1 MEDQRV
7 NILVDSF
14 KEATSKP
21 LTLENVLLALAIFSF
36 IGVVIFGAYFLR
48 GWLLQVRQKQ
58 HFINTAKSLGLTE
71 EEAEI
76 LWEYAKK
83 LDRDPYLT
91 LEVKPTFEKV
101 IDEYIKNTPN
111 FKEDMIRHMRKVL
124 GFDVVP
130 PFMPLSSTKD
140 IDLYQGG
147 NLTIEKGVYPVALV
161 DKDELYM
168 YWAIL
173 DAKPPIKKGETIK
186 ISFLRRDDA
195 IYSFEGTV
203 EDVFEEKGRLVLK
216 IPHTLNLARLQRR
229 KEVRLKVK
237 VPVKVYIKT
246 KDGELL
252 TYETET
258 EDISATGLKFCVPK
272 SEDKLLAN
280 LKLSEEIELEVDI
293 KGTKVKTLAVI
304 RNISDKDK
312 YQCYGVEFKELDKK
326 DKAFLNEFIQEK
338 QMELIKQYKQIR
350 EKG

>member
-21 LTLENVLLALAIFSF
+21 LTLENMLLALVIFSF
-36 IGVVIFGAYFLR
+36 IGVVVFGAYFLR
-48 GWLLQVRQKQ
+48 NWFLQVKQKQ
-58 HFINTAKSLGLTE
+58 HFINIAKSLGLTE

-76 LWEYAKK
+76 LWEYSKK

-101 IDEYIKNTPN
+101 IDEYIKSNPN
-111 FKEDMIRHMRKVL
+111 FSEDMIRHMRKVL
-124 GFDVVP
+124 GFDTVP

-147 NLTIEKGVYPVALV
+147 NLTTDKGVYPVALV

-173 DAKPPIKKGETIK
+173 DAKPPIQKGQTVK

-203 EDVFEEKGRLVLK
+203 EDVFEEKGRLILK

-229 KEVRLKVK
+229 KEIRLRVK
-237 VPVKVYIKT
+237 VPIKVFVKT
-246 KDGELL
+246 KDGETL

-258 EDISATGLKFCVPK
+258 EDISSTGLKFCVPK

-280 LKLSEEIELEVDI
+280 LKLSEEIEIEININGILIQV
-293 KGTKVKTLAVI
+293 VAVI

-338 QMELIKQYKQIR
+338 QMEMIKKYKQLR